1 MAEGINDA
9 QITKSAKAMKDLNK
23 ALEKAN
29 ISQKQFNTLTNELKK
44 AHRDLN
50 LVKKTEDYTKAQS
63 KLNYQYR
70 EMHRSL
76 EMIKNVTT
84 SIFVV
89 DHITNIEDMAINMVK
104 LNAEMYRSLTLAG
117 KGGEAMR
124 GYQKTLNNLST
135 QFGATHE
142 DANKIIKVLATNQ
155 YVGTAKD
162 IDLAA
167 SASYRFAEATGLS
180 KDEVTEN
187 TVELQKWGQI
197 TAKTTEAMY
206 ADTLKV
212 AKANGITQKGMSTI
226 LKQTQN
232 WSGIMKAFGK
242 SPEDVQKYNM
252 SLSKTVSA
260 LEKVGISAQTTTS
273 LLDKLTD
280 PERIEENIA
289 LYAALGISIEDAL
302 SGNIDSMDMAGGL
315 KEFGEKLK
323 TMGPIAG
330 AQYAKAFGVS
340 YKDAIKATTADLDEV
355 NQIDMTPEEKASEA
369 LTAAMESTRNLTEKI
384 NAELEKI
391 GGRFREFGP
400 IGMIVITTLGRV
412 FLGMAMDTIKK
423 ISDKIKTTF
432 SKDGKEAADGLTNS
446 MDTAANDIG
455 ESLRKNS
462 VDGIMA
468 GVAAMEDASK
478 EELRI
483 LTETNKQAAEEYKQ
497 MLYDAVNAVNKGNN
511 LDINNTVGESADLAF
526 IDKEITENEKLKDIK
541 KSIYDMSTEYQNNI
555 NELSKIEKDLKK
567 KGDDE
572 TKEILNLRKDQLNE
586 MVANEK
592 TAIQELKKAADTQ
605 NDTIKDLV
613 KAKEVLKT
621 KLTDETKKV
630 VDSTGFKIGKAIGTA
645 VRPSVWG
652 KQLGDAVKN
661 KIQSGASKIGKG
673 IGSASKNIMQKIK
686 FKKLKIDEK
695 AGKSIGEKFKET
707 VKNVKIG
714 LKTAGGGAK
723 GGGNKQMIG
732 AMGKLGGAL
741 GGLTKIAGKLGMAM
755 LVINIVMKII
765 GKALENLGEP
775 LQNIIDNLVNILA
788 PVFEAVLKPI
798 LPLVQTLVKALLPPV
813 LKVLGLMLKVL
824 NILLKPLNMLL
835 KLLGHIPGLDFLKDV
850 AEGLDEATGPNVTN
864 ALNDAANKI
873 KDSNTDLTKKTEEN
887 TEAVEGKTKGESLS
901 FNGGKVTVKSATYSS
916 NNGGNDNSS
925 SSSNS
930 SNSNSSTV
938 KNNDNQ
944 SMTITALGEL
954 KESMN
959 NMANKLVVYMKKM
972 EDAFDKMISSGDSKV
987 YQERAAIEQAFG
999 LDDRKIVNVNIAD
1012 AAGVI
1017 SGARNVIGNIFG
1029 KGGNDNGGEN
1039 HEFPKQE

>member
-1 MAEGINDA
+1 MAAKGNGIDDA
-9 QITKSAKAMKDLNK
+9 SITNTARGMRDLNQ
-23 ALEKAN
+23 ALERAN
-29 ISQKQFNTLTNELKK
+29 ISQQQFNTLTNELKR
-44 AHRDLN
+44 AHKELN
-50 LVKKTEDYTKAQS
+50 LVKKTEDYTKAQT

-70 EMHRSL
+70 EMYNSL
-76 EMIKNVTT
+76 EMIKNVST
-84 SIFVV
+84 SVFAVR
-89 DHITNIEDMAINMVK
+89 HITNIEDMAIAMIK
-104 LNAEMYRSLTLAG
+104 LNSEMHRSLTLAG

-135 QFGATHE
+135 QFGATHK
-142 DANKIIKVLATNQ
+142 DANDIIKTLATKQ
-155 YVGTAKD
+155 YVGTAND

-167 SASYRFAEATGLS
+167 SATYRFAEATGLS
-180 KDEVTEN
+180 KEEIADN

-212 AKANGITQKGMSTI
+212 AKANGITQKGMQAI

-242 SPEDVQKYNM
+242 SPEDVQKYNL

-260 LEKVGISAQTTTS
+260 LEKVGISAQTTTG
-273 LLDKLTD
+273 LLNKLTD
-280 PERIEENIA
+280 PERIEEDIA

-340 YKDAIKATTADLDEV
+340 YKEAIKATTADLDEV
-355 NQIDMTPEEKASEA
+355 NQIDATPEEKASEA

-384 NAELEKI
+384 NAGLEKI
-391 GGRFREFGP
+391 GGMFRELGP
-400 IGMIVITTLGRV
+400 IGMIAIATIGRI
-412 FLGMAMDTIKK
+412 LWGTAMDVIKK
-423 ISDKIKTTF
+423 ISDKVKTTF
-432 SKDGKEAADGLTNS
+432 SKDNKEVADNLTSS
-446 MDTAANDIG
+446 MDSAANDIG

-468 GVAAMEDASK
+468 GAAAMKDVSK
-478 EELRI
+478 EELKL

-497 MLYDAVNAVNKGNN
+497 MLVDAVAAVNKGNIEIEGAV
-511 LDINNTVGESADLAF
+511 DHSADLAF
-526 IDKEITENEKLKDIK
+526 IDKEIAAQEKLKDIK
-541 KSIYDMSTEYQNNI
+541 QSIYDMSTEYQNNI

-567 KGDDE
+567 HGDDE
-572 TKEILNLRKDQLNE
+572 TKEILNLRKQQLDE

-605 NDTIKDLV
+605 NDTIKELEKV
-613 KAKEVLKT
+613 KGNLKT
-621 KLTDETKKV
+621 NLTDETAKV
-630 VDSTGFKIGKAIGTA
+630 VNSTGFKIGKAIGTA
-645 VRPSVWG
+645 VKPSVWG

-661 KIQSGASKIGKG
+661 KVQTGASKIGRG
-673 IGSASKNIMQKIK
+673 IGNAAKSMVQKVN
-686 FKKLKIDEK
+686 FKKLKVDEK
-695 AGKSIGEKFKET
+695 AGKGIGEKFKET

-714 LKTAGGGAK
+714 LKTAGGAK

-741 GGLTKIAGKLGMAM
+741 GGLTKIAGKLGVAM

-835 KLLGHIPGLDFLKDV
+835 KLLGHIPGLGFLKDV

-916 NNGGNDNSS
+916 SSNDGGNDNS

-930 SNSNSSTV
+930 SNSNQSTV

-944 SMTITALGEL
+944 SMTITALGEM

-959 NMANKLVVYMKKM
+959 NMANKLVMYMKKM

-999 LDDRKIVNVNIAD
+999 LDDRKVVNVNIAD

-1039 HEFPKQE
+1039 HDPND